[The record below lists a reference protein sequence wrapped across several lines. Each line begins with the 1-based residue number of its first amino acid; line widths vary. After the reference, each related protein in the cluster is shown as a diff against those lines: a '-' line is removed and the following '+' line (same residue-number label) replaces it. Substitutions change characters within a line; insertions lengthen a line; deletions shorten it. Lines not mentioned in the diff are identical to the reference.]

1 MTKLDGSVGDHFILG
16 LRPSLTL
23 ADADRA
29 LLSELRPSG
38 VIVYKSNFHHDVP
51 YADWLASFRALLFD
65 VRKAIGRERIFI
77 GIDHEGGRVCR
88 TPKPITRFAYARHW
102 VNEAAAVGRAM
113 GNELAS
119 LGVNLSFAPVLDV
132 DSNPKNPVIGQ
143 RAFASDP
150 EAVAAAAL
158 LFADALAAEGVI
170 ACGKHFPG
178 HGDTAQDSHY
188 ALPVVDRDLEGLR
201 ARELVPF
208 AAAARAKIPMIM
220 TAHVM
225 FPPIDREVPATL
237 SRRFVHGIL
246 REELGY
252 DGVVVSDDIGMNAVS
267 EIFDDP
273 TAAVRLL
280 ASGTDLLMVCSHFTS
295 TERARGFARA
305 ITDAIARGDL
315 DRTEVARSRARLHA
329 LLDRTP
335 QHAVIELPA
344 DVLAIHRT
352 AGAQFEAATVEVV

>member
-1 MTKLDGSVGDHFILG
+1 MAQVGDHFILG
-16 LRPSLTL
+16 LRPSPTL
-23 ADADRA
+23 AEEDRA
-29 LLSELRPSG
+29 LLAELRPAG
-38 VIVYKSNFHHDVP
+38 VIAYKSNFRHDLP
-51 YADWLASFRALLFD
+51 YEGWLESFAKLLGD
-65 VRKAIGRERIFI
+65 VRAAIGRDRIFV

-102 VNEAAAVGRAM
+102 VKEAGAVGRAM
-113 GNELAS
+113 GVELAS
-119 LGVNLSFAPVLDV
+119 IGVNLSFAPVLDI
-132 DSNPKNPVIGQ
+132 DSNPKNPVIGE
-143 RAFASDP
+143 RAFASDG
-150 EAVAAAAL
+150 ESVTRAAL
-158 LFADALAAEGVI
+158 AFAEGLASAGVL

-208 AAAARAKIPMIM
+208 AAASRAKLPMIM

-225 FPPIDREVPATL
+225 FPPVDREVPATL

-267 EIFDDP
+267 KIFDDP

-280 ASGTDLLMVCSHFTS
+280 ESGTDLLMVCSHFTS
-295 TERARGFARA
+295 TDRARGFAKS
-305 ITDAIARGDL
+305 IGDALASGRL
-315 DRTEVARSRARLHA
+315 DAKESAASATRIHA
-329 LLDRTP
+329 LLERTE
-335 QHAVIELPA
+335 QHGVTRLSDE
-344 DVLAIHRT
+344 VLAAHRT
-352 AGAQFEAATVEVV
+352 VGAQFEAATVEVV

>member
-1 MTKLDGSVGDHFILG
+1 MSAIGDHFILG
-16 LRPSLTL
+16 LKPSPTL
-23 ADADRA
+23 APEDRA
-29 LLSELRPSG
+29 LLEELRPAG
-38 VIVYKSNFHHDVP
+38 VIAYKSNFRHDLP
-51 YADWLASFRALLFD
+51 YAEWLDAFGTLLAD
-65 VRKAIGRERIFI
+65 VRRAIGRDRIFV

-113 GNELAS
+113 GVELAS
-119 LGVNLSFAPVLDV
+119 IGVNLSFAPVLDV
-132 DSNPKNPVIGQ
+132 DSNPQNPVIGE
-143 RAFASDP
+143 RAFARDP
-150 EAVAAAAL
+150 ETVTRAAL
-158 LFADALAAEGVI
+158 AFADALMGTGVLP
-170 ACGKHFPG
+170 CGKHFPG
-178 HGDTAQDSHY
+178 HGDTAQDSHW

-208 AAAARAKIPMIM
+208 AAAARAKLPMIM

-225 FPPIDREVPATL
+225 FPPVDREVPATL

-267 EIFDDP
+267 KIFDDP

-280 ASGTDLLMVCSHFTS
+280 ESGTDLLMVCSHFTS

-305 ITDAIARGDL
+305 IGEAE
-315 DRTEVARSRARLHA
+315 RTGRLAPEELARSRSRIQA
-329 LLDRTP
+329 LLARTAQP
-335 QHAVIELPA
+335 VPRALDDA
-344 DVLAIHRT
+344 TLAAHRR